1 MSVFCVAVWLIG
13 QGPADMPNFPNVP
26 SQSIAAD
33 KFAVERAAAVER
45 LVAVAK
51 AAAPVPARAN
61 EAAVAFRSLGHMRA
75 AEAVPALLDHL
86 AFNPH
91 GGSLARSRGPTFEA
105 DLPTVYA
112 LCQIGVPSL
121 DPLAKRVGDGDK
133 EAGKYA
139 AVVVRRVLGLELG
152 KAYLGLKVAAE
163 PNPDRAAR
171 LKRALA
177 GVGAVEAYWL
187 EEPAG
192 PQQKFPEK

>member
-1 MSVFCVAVWLIG
+1 MG
-13 QGPADMPNFPNVP
+13 QDQAKMPSLPNVP

-45 LVAVAK
+45 LIAVAK

-86 AFNPH
+86 AFDPH
-91 GGSLARSRGPTFEA
+91 GGRATRSGGPTFEV

-121 DPLAKRVGDGDK
+121 DPLTKRVGDGDK
-133 EAGKYA
+133 EAAKYA

-152 KAYLGLKVAAE
+152 KAYLNLKVAAE
-163 PNPDRAAR
+163 PDPVRAAR
-171 LKRALA
+171 IKRTLA

-192 PQQKFPEK
+192 PQQGFPAK